1 MRRIGLAMPETE
13 RLTTP
18 APASPE
24 VFGEYGP
31 AVVIAAAVV
40 LVAAIAAIDKVT
52 GYDLHLGILHLVP
65 IAMITWALGR
75 NWGLALSL
83 VVVGVWVGMFRGAHH
98 YPLGVYFWW
107 DGAVL
112 AATFIAFVLLIAR
125 LREVM
130 RSHELALSALE
141 KMDAAA
147 YVVDLQTDVVLNGN
161 RMFRERFA
169 GRSAEELKRLPG
181 RESHFFLPDGRPALL
196 RVLT

>member
-1 MRRIGLAMPETE
+1 MAHNGRAMADSE

-31 AVVIAAAVV
+31 AVVVAAAVV

-52 GYDLHLGILHLVP
+52 GYDLQLGILHLVP

-75 NWGLALSL
+75 GWGLALAL
-83 VVVGVWVGMFRGAHH
+83 AVVGIWVGIFRHAHH
-98 YPLGVYFWW
+98 YPLSVYFWW
-107 DGAVL
+107 DAAVL

-147 YVVDLQTDVVLNGN
+147 YVVDQQTEVVLNGN

-169 GRSAEELKRLPG
+169 GKSAEELKRLPG
-181 RESHFFLPDGRPALL
+181 RESHFLLPDGRPALL